1 MDFYKTFQQKKAT
14 MQPRTHYVDHPRK
27 RGQSVTIRMSVEERA
42 QLEELYKQST
52 VPSKQ
57 AYLLAAVLQA
67 PILTEYGEEQY
78 RTLLHEVQSMARQ
91 VNGIAHNLNQLTR
104 YAHEQRQF
112 ASLSS
117 LQSVTAQLME
127 VLEKVNGSLSEPL
140 SRYPHPAK
148 SRRQKEG

>member
-1 MDFYKTFQQKKAT
+1 MDFYKILQQQKAAI
-14 MQPRTHYVDHPRK
+14 QPRTRYVDHPRK
-27 RGQSVTIRMSVEERA
+27 RGQSVTVRMSVDEKA
-42 QLEELYKQST
+42 QFEELYKQST

-57 AYLLAAVLQA
+57 AYLLAAVLQT

-104 YAHEQRQF
+104 YAHEQRQI
-112 ASLSS
+112 ASLSA

-127 VLEKVNGSLSEPL
+127 VLEKINNELSEPL

>member
-1 MDFYKTFQQKKAT
+1 MDFYKSFQQQKAA
-14 MQPRTHYVDHPRK
+14 MQPRTRYVDHPRK
-27 RGQSVTIRMSVEERA
+27 RGQSVTVRMSVDEKA
-42 QLEELYKQST
+42 QFEELYKQST

-78 RTLLHEVQSMARQ
+78 KELLHEVQSIARQ
-91 VNGIAHNLNQLTR
+91 VNGIAHNINQLTR

-112 ASLSS
+112 ASLSV
-117 LQSVTAQLME
+117 LQSVTVQLME

-148 SRRQKEG
+148 SCCQKEG